1 MKDRITPVIG
11 QQRFLGIFPMG
22 AQVKSHDEIM
32 GAFMSVQTDLKN
44 SLDHTNG
51 KIEEMEA
58 VISAAKS
65 EKAKLTKSLEYFKGL
80 FGE

>member
-1 MKDRITPVIG
+1 MDKRITPVIG
-11 QQRFLGIFPMG
+11 QPRFLGIFPMG
-22 AQVKSHDEIM
+22 SQVKSHDEIM
-32 GAFMSVQTDLKN
+32 GAFMSVQTDLKT

-51 KIEEMEA
+51 KIEEMET
-58 VISAAKS
+58 VLNVAKS